1 MQRICAV
8 LVTHNRKSLL
18 RESLL
23 AVRAQIHPPQTI
35 LVIDNASTDG
45 TAEMLATQ
53 FPHVIV
59 LNLPQNTG
67 SSGGYRIGIDWA
79 ARHDFD
85 WIWTLDDD
93 SLPHPDALA
102 ALLKCREQFDSHMR
116 PDLLAS
122 KVVWTDG
129 SLHPMNIPKPKLYDA
144 DRQFTAAAHA
154 AMSIRFTSFVSML
167 VHRRVVEKYG
177 LPLAS
182 YFMWNDDV
190 EYSGRIL
197 RHEFGVM
204 APASVVIHKTAAKH
218 VPAASIGGKYF
229 YEVRN
234 KLWIIRHSTGFDR
247 GEKWWMLRSLARRTW
262 RHLRDTH
269 FAGPDVRAVLRGI
282 VAGIG
287 PMPPEQAIAPP
298 LPQSRA
304 LAA

>member
-59 LNLPQNTG
+59 QNLPQNTG

-167 VHRRVVEKYG
+167 VHRRMVEKYG

-204 APASVVIHKTAAKH
+204 APASVVIHNTAAKH
-218 VPAASIGGKYF
+218 VPAISIGGKFF

-234 KLWIIRHSTGFDR
+234 KLWIIRHSAAFDR

-262 RHLRDTH
+262 RHLRDTR
-269 FAGPDVRAVLRGI
+269 FAGPNVRAVLRGI